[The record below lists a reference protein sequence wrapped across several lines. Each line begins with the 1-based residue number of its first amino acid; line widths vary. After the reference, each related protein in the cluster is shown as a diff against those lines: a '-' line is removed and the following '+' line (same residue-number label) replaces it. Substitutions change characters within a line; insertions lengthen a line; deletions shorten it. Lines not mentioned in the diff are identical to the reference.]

1 MNITWTLIST
11 AVVFF
16 FERVLRWLFPENE
29 HKKRGK
35 NYVQNK
41 KRKNRL

>member
-16 FERVLRWLFPENE
+16 FERVLRWLFPENK

-35 NYVQNK
+35 
-41 KRKNRL
+41 R